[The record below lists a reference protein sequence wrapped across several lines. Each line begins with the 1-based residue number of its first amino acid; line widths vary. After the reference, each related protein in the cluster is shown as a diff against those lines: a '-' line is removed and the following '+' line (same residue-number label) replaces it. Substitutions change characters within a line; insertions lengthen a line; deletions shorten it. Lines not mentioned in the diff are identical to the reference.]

1 MQKRRIFGG
10 LLLLATITLLAGCGG
25 LGGAA
30 EPEAAEDVPVVSQAA
45 DDKVI
50 AEGTIEP
57 ARWAELRY
65 EAGGTAVEVPVEEG
79 DAVAEDDLLVRFDP
93 TDAELAVQQ
102 AEAALA
108 QAEAQLAQLRSRP
121 RAEEVAVAEA
131 QLEVAQAAI
140 SQAAA
145 GRDQLTAGATEAD
158 VAAAQAQLA
167 AAQSQQLQAEDAHD
181 STMKCFNVRLPDG
194 TKRKICPALGTYEEL
209 ARYQMNAANDAL
221 TAAEAQLEAAQG
233 GAEAQVRAAQAA
245 VWSAVAQRDAAQT
258 RLALVE
264 AGATAEEIASTEAQV
279 TQAEAALAQ
288 ARAALERTEIRAPFA
303 GTVVEVTLD
312 AGDTASPG
320 AVVVVLATLDELRAR
335 TVDLTE
341 LDVARVAEGQAAAVT
356 LDALPELEI
365 PGHVVRIEK
374 QSEDYR
380 GDVVYPV
387 VVELDEDVAGLRWGM
402 TAMVEIET
410 E

>member
-1 MQKRRIFGG
+1 
-10 LLLLATITLLAGCGG
+10 
-25 LGGAA
+25 
-30 EPEAAEDVPVVSQAA
+30 
-45 DDKVI
+45 
-50 AEGTIEP
+50 
-57 ARWAELRY
+57 
-65 EAGGTAVEVPVEEG
+65 
-79 DAVAEDDLLVRFDP
+79 VRFDP

-131 QLEVAQAAI
+131 QLEVAQVAI

-145 GRDQLTAGATEAD
+145 GRDQLTAGVTEAD

-181 STMKCFNVRLPDG
+181 ATMKCFTVDLPNG
-194 TKRKICPALGTYEEL
+194 KERKFCPALGTYEEL
-209 ARYQMNAANDAL
+209 ARFQMNAANDAL
-221 TAAEAQLEAAQG
+221 AAAEAQLAAAQG
-233 GAEAQVRAAQAA
+233 GAEAQVRAAQAAVCSAVAQRDAAQTRLALVEAGATAEEIASTEAQVTQAEAALAQAA

-303 GTVVEVTLD
+303 GTVVEVSVD
-312 AGDTASPG
+312 AGDTARPG
-320 AVVVVLATLDELRAR
+320 EVVVVLATLDELQAV

-341 LDVARVAEGQAAAVT
+341 LDVARVAEGQAATVT
-356 LDALPELEI
+356 VDALPELEI

-387 VVELDEDVAGLRWGM
+387 VVELDERVPELRWGM
-402 TAMVEIET
+402 TAMVEIQAE
-410 E
+410 

>member
-1 MQKRRIFGG
+1 
-10 LLLLATITLLAGCGG
+10 
-25 LGGAA
+25 
-30 EPEAAEDVPVVSQAA
+30 
-45 DDKVI
+45 
-50 AEGTIEP
+50 
-57 ARWAELRY
+57 
-65 EAGGTAVEVPVEEG
+65 
-79 DAVAEDDLLVRFDP
+79 
-93 TDAELAVQQ
+93 
-102 AEAALA
+102 
-108 QAEAQLAQLRSRP
+108 
-121 RAEEVAVAEA
+121 VAEA

-181 STMKCFNVRLPDG
+181 STMKCFKVKLPDG
-194 TKRKICPALGTYEEL
+194 TKRKFCPALGTYEEL
-209 ARYQMNAANDAL
+209 ARFQMNAANDAL
-221 TAAEAQLEAAQG
+221 AAAEAQLAAAQG

-264 AGATAEEIASTEAQV
+264 AGATAEEIASAEAGV

-303 GTVVEVTLD
+303 GVVVEVSVD
-312 AGDTASPG
+312 AGDTARPG
-320 AVVVVLATLDELRAR
+320 EVVVVLATLDELQAV

-341 LDVARVAEGQAAAVT
+341 LDVARVAEGQTAVVT
-356 LDALPELEI
+356 LDALPDLELS
-365 PGHVVRIEK
+365 GHVVRIEE
-374 QSEDYR
+374 QNEDYR

-387 VVELDEDVAGLRWGM
+387 VVELDERVPELRWGM

>member
-1 MQKRRIFGG
+1 M
-10 LLLLATITLLAGCGG
+10 LATITLLVGCSRVQASGG
-25 LGGAA
+25 EVVLEPIKATRGTVAA
-30 EPEAAEDVPVVSQAA
+30 EG
-45 DDKVI
+45 K
-50 AEGTIEP
+50 IEP
-57 ARWAELRY
+57 ARWAELRLDG
-65 EAGGTAVEVPVEEG
+65 GGTVVEVPVQEG
-79 DAVAEDDLLVRFDP
+79 DPVAADDLLVRFDP
-93 TDAELAVQQ
+93 TDVELAVQQ

-145 GRDQLTAGATEAD
+145 GRDQLTGGATEAD

-181 STMKCFNVRLPDG
+181 ATMKCFTIELPNG
-194 TKRKICPALGTYEEL
+194 EERKICPALGTYEEL
-209 ARYQMNAANDAL
+209 ARFQMNAANDAL
-221 TAAEAQLEAAQG
+221 TAAEAQLAAAQG
-233 GAEAQVRAAQAA
+233 GAAAQVRAAQAA

-264 AGATAEEIASTEAQV
+264 AGATAEEIASTEAGV

-303 GTVVEVTLD
+303 GTVVEVSVD
-312 AGDTASPG
+312 AGDTVRPG
-320 AVVVVLATLDELRAR
+320 EVVVVLATLDRLQAV

-356 LDALPELEI
+356 VDALPELEI
-365 PGHVVRIEK
+365 AGHVLRIEK

-387 VVELDEDVAGLRWGM
+387 VVELDERMPELRWGM

-410 E
+410 K